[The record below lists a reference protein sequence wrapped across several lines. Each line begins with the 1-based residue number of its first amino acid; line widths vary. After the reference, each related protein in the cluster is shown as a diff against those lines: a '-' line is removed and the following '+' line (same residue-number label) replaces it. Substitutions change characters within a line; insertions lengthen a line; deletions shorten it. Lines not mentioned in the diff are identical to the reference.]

1 MRKLYLESEIS
12 GSRLLHALLTASD
25 VILTLFD
32 SGQVINVRR
41 SRLQRPQNYNNNNNK
56 QNNETKKRN

>member
-1 MRKLYLESEIS
+1 MRKLYLESEIL

-41 SRLQRPQNYNNNNNK
+41 SRLQRPQNYNNNNK
-56 QNNETKKRN
+56 QKNETKKRN

>member
-25 VILTLFD
+25 VIPTLFD

-41 SRLQRPQNYNNNNNK
+41 SRLQRPQNYNNNNK